1 MWSGHWSVNA
11 LPLPASSWFY
21 SLILLWSAF
30 YFFKKMFLHCCWYK
44 KFLMKMPKVS
54 ELLLVALSFS
64 VNYQH
69 EISLMLN
76 YSLFRKE
83 IKSCQKILFQA
94 KYWRFF
100 ELKMRWYLPS
110 SVFRGLY
117 FNYVIKTK
125 LFWRVPLKKK
135 TLIGEPTLIKTS

>member
-1 MWSGHWSVNA
+1 
-11 LPLPASSWFY
+11 
-21 SLILLWSAF
+21 
-30 YFFKKMFLHCCWYK
+30 
-44 KFLMKMPKVS
+44 MKMPKVS

-94 KYWRFF
+94 KY
-100 ELKMRWYLPS
+100 
-110 SVFRGLY
+110 
-117 FNYVIKTK
+117 
-125 LFWRVPLKKK
+125 
-135 TLIGEPTLIKTS
+135 